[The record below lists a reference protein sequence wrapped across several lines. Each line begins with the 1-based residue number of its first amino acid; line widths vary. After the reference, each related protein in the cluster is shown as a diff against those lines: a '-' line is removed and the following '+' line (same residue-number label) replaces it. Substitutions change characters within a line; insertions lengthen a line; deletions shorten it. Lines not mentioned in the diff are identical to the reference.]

1 MAAVDWAEI
10 NASKSAAKSY
20 KAIDWA
26 NVSISSE
33 VSDLL
38 DYSKVIFKKF
48 SPSSL
53 ADINDLNFETL
64 GKIIKN

>member
-33 VSDLL
+33 FQIYL
-38 DYSKVIFKKF
+38 
-48 SPSSL
+48 
-53 ADINDLNFETL
+53 
-64 GKIIKN
+64 IIPK